1 MPNLIITIGR
11 EYGSG
16 GRLIG
21 EKIAKELGIPLYDK
35 EIIEKAAQA
44 CGVPPALA
52 FEVDEK
58 PTNSLLYNIM
68 LKDKANSPQN
78 TTLSQDNFIKQQCQI
93 IQELATKESCV
104 IVGRCA
110 DYILRKE
117 EKCVNVFITSTMQDK
132 VIRVINTYKEPEKGV
147 TNLITRTDKAR
158 ATYYTYMTGR
168 KWGASSNYH
177 LCLNSGIGIDACVDI
192 IKKYCEY
199 IK

>member
-35 EIIEKAAQA
+35 EIIERAAQE
-44 CGVPPALA
+44 CGLSPSLA
-52 FEVDEK
+52 FQVDEK
-58 PTNSLLYNIM
+58 PTSSLLYNIV
-68 LKDKANSPQN
+68 LKDKANSQTKN
-78 TTLSQDNFIKQQCQI
+78 TLTQDKFIKKQCQI
-93 IQELATKESCV
+93 IQELAKKESCV

-117 EKCVNVFITSTMQDK
+117 PKCVNVFINSSMQDK
-132 VIRVINTYKEPEKGV
+132 VIRVINTYKEPEDGV

-158 ATYYTYMTGR
+158 ATYYTYMTGQ

-177 LCLNSGIGIDACVDI
+177 LCLNSGIGINACVDM